1 MLLLHPVASAT
12 HMGTDSFPGCSTSD
26 PDGKPTEDGPKPGDP
41 EDAPGSFSNK
51 NKKSKMF

>member
-26 PDGKPTEDGPKPGDP
+26 PDGKPTEDGPTPGDP